1 MKIAT
6 IQLNNYMGDK
16 QASFSR
22 AESLIL
28 NAAQNGAKL
37 AVLPELSTCGYIPN
51 STIWQYAEY
60 TNGETA
66 KWACNMASKYSL
78 YIGAGYAETDGKNF
92 FNTYLIASPKGTIA
106 GQVRKVKVE
115 YHCFKPCDIGNVV
128 TTSLGKIAIGIC
140 ADNHL
145 INFYNKLART
155 DFDLLIMPHA
165 SFAPIK
171 TTAYITQ
178 KDIESQNNILSTL
191 GKIYSQGLGVPV
203 VIANQI
209 GSFAPMSGLFGKLVN
224 PDVYRLCG
232 GSALFSNGDITVLNA
247 HKEGIRIADLQLGK
261 TKAKAS
267 IPASYSKWLYPGSK
281 LVRKVIAPIDI
292 FAGRCYYSLKHKKAI
307 SNFLHSK

>member
-1 MKIAT
+1 MRVAT

-16 QASFSR
+16 QASFSS
-22 AESLIL
+22 AENLIL
-28 NAAQNGAKL
+28 KAAQNDAKL
-37 AVLPELSTCGYIPN
+37 AVLPELSACGYIPN
-51 STIWQYAEY
+51 NTIWQYAEY
-60 TNGETA
+60 ANGETA
-66 KWACNMASKYSL
+66 NWACNMASKYSL
-78 YIGAGYAETDGKNF
+78 YVGAGYAETDGKDF

-115 YHCFKPCDIGNVV
+115 YHCFKPCDIGNVI

-145 INFYNKLART
+145 ISFYNKLVRT

-171 TTAYITQ
+171 TTPYITQ
-178 KDIESQNNILSTL
+178 KDIESQSNILSTL

-224 PDVYRLCG
+224 PNIYRLCG
-232 GSALFSNGDITVLNA
+232 GSALFNNNGKIAALDTKA
-247 HKEGIRIADLQLGK
+247 EGTLSADLQLVK
-261 TKAKAS
+261 TKAKADTQ
-267 IPASYSKWLYPGSK
+267 ASYSGWLYPGSK

-292 FAGRCYYSLKHKKAI
+292 FTGKCTYKLKRKNTI
-307 SNFLHSK
+307 SNIFK